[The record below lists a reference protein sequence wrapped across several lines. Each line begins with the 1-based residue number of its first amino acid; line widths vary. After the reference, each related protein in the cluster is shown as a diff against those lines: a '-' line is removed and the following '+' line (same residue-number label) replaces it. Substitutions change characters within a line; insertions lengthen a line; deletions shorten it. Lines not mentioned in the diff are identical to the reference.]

1 MEIKDLQ
8 HGVNVHREDGIAVLT
23 MHNPEKRNAFS
34 PAIRDGLIA
43 HVEALMRDASCRAL
57 VLQGSGG
64 TFCSGGDITTFE
76 DRPAMAARRAMAQSH
91 RYVRALITG
100 GKPVIAA
107 VEGYA
112 FGGGLGLALCCDQVV
127 AARDAKFCASF
138 ARVGLMPDIGLLWTL
153 PQRVGL
159 GAAKE
164 MLMLATVLGAE
175 EALELGLIDE
185 VAEPGGALDGALALA
200 RRFAAMAP
208 GALALTKDALARFP
222 MDIEEELTC
231 EAQGQGLL
239 FGTEDVREGVRA
251 FFEKRDPRFVG
262 K

>member
-34 PAIRDGLIA
+34 PAIRDGLIT
-43 HVEALMRDASCRAL
+43 HVEALMRDESCRAL

-64 TFCSGGDITTFE
+64 TFCSGGDISTFE

-159 GAAKE
+159 GVAKE
-164 MLMLATVLGAE
+164 MLMLATGLARTWWGMKGAAWYWAQPLLHAKVTLLVVIGLLSIVPTVRFVRWRR
-175 EALELGLIDE
+175 ALR
-185 VAEPGGALDGALALA
+185 ASGALPSDDALRSTRRLVMIETHLVAVIPLAAVFLA
-200 RRFAAMAP
+200 RGY
-208 GALALTKDALARFP
+208 GA
-222 MDIEEELTC
+222 
-231 EAQGQGLL
+231 
-239 FGTEDVREGVRA
+239 
-251 FFEKRDPRFVG
+251 
-262 K
+262 